1 MNVNKTN
8 KKDTKNF
15 DYKDIQTLKNYISE
29 NGKIIPKRTT
39 GLNSKEQR
47 NLSKAVKRA
56 RFLSLL
62 PYCDKHKVWYENNF
76 NKKIKK
82 F

>member
-1 MNVNKTN
+1 MNIIIKQTQAKESKT
-8 KKDTKNF
+8 F
-15 DYKDIQTLKNYISE
+15 DYKDVQTLKNYISE
-29 NGKIIPKRTT
+29 NGKIIPKRNS

-62 PYCDKHKVWYENNF
+62 PYCDKHKV
-76 NKKIKK
+76 
-82 F
+82 